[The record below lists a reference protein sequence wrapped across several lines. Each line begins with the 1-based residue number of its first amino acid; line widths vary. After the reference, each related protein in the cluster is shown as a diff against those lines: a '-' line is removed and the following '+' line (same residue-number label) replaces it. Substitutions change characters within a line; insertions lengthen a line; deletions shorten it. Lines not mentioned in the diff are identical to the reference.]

1 MANLFIIGNG
11 FDLANNLKT
20 SYDDF
25 RTFLLDNYV
34 HVKRARSIKVPQ
46 LRRGALD
53 VTINEAAVFIYRI
66 ISQTEG
72 LLWRDVEH
80 ALGEIDYT
88 LLFEETND
96 FNNYQDTILG
106 LACSLSKV
114 QFLF

>member
-34 HVKRARSIKVPQ
+34 HVKRTRSLKVPQ
-46 LRRGALD
+46 LRKNTLD
-53 VTINEAAVFIYRI
+53 VTINEAAAFIYRV

-88 LLFEETND
+88 LLFEETTN
-96 FNNYQDTILG
+96 FNNCQDIIQG
-106 LACSLSKV
+106 LSCSLSKI
-114 QFLF
+114 Q